1 MCVPWCRLATHK
13 MEANTRLMAIGCWPM
28 RCYVVHTEQ
37 SVLSTLGVCIGAD
50 AALASAATLDLSLR
64 VRHRGRVLGRVVKDF
79 LRGRVLES
87 KVTTLPTTVAV
98 NTKLT
103 LLSWTTVT

>member
-1 MCVPWCRLATHK
+1 
-13 MEANTRLMAIGCWPM
+13 M

-50 AALASAATLDLSLR
+50 AALASAATLDPSLR